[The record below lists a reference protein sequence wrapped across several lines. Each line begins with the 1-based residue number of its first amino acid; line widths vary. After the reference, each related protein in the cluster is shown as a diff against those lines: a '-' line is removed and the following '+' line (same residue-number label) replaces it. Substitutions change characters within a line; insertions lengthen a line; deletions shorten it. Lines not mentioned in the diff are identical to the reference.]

1 MKQVAQPVS
10 NTLINNNHHRHHNN
24 LNNTNF
30 ILKKC
35 RTQIK
40 NIFENIQQQH
50 WKHQNNVNYE
60 GLH

>member
-1 MKQVAQPVS
+1 MKYHHFILQVITMMKQVAQPVS

-50 WKHQNNVNYE
+50 
-60 GLH
+60 